1 MNLLKWSPRT
11 NSGVLLQNAELRK
24 VSENQKRVNPFWVAR
39 ETGGESRSV
48 AGSQGNIAFKE
59 RKIIYAK
66 LLVQLSN
73 IKTENWPKDLP
84 CEGHSL
90 SCPQCF
96 VNERVS
102 EWMLMFPPSI
112 FDQDPRVEGLSLFF
126 SGKSLI
132 SLINDCSND
141 GMKWLFPQCLAYPS
155 SHFIS
160 LEL

>member
-1 MNLLKWSPRT
+1 MP
-11 NSGVLLQNAELRK
+11 NS
-24 VSENQKRVNPFWVAR
+24 
-39 ETGGESRSV
+39 
-48 AGSQGNIAFKE
+48 I
-59 RKIIYAK
+59 
-66 LLVQLSN
+66 VQLSN

-90 SCPQCF
+90 SCPHCL

-126 SGKSLI
+126 SRKSLI
-132 SLINDCSND
+132 SLINDCRND
-141 GMKWLFPQCLAYPS
+141 GMKWLFPWCLAYPS

-160 LEL
+160 LELYEVGSCMEFPAPESQPLWNCLWSFLCTIAHSQVIWAEESTKFRRQTL